1 MAKKTKKTKKLNIRV
16 SSLLPFEVIVPRPST
31 LKPTQEVQIVFDD
44 EDSDDWTEE
53 VWRVYVTNRGA
64 TIELHGHLYQ
74 PIVWKT
80 LEQTRSRGASR
91 NT

>member
-1 MAKKTKKTKKLNIRV
+1 MAKKPKKKLNIRV

-31 LKPTQEVQIVFDD
+31 LKPTQEAHIVFED
-44 EDSDDWTEE
+44 ESFVGWTEA
-53 VWRVYVTNRGA
+53 VWRVFITNRGA
-64 TIELHGHLYQ
+64 TIELTGLLYQ

>member
-1 MAKKTKKTKKLNIRV
+1 MAKKPKKKLNIRV

-31 LKPTQEVQIVFDD
+31 LKPTQEAHIVYDD
-44 EDSDDWTEE
+44 GWTEA

-64 TIELHGHLYQ
+64 TIELTGLLYQ
-74 PIVWKT
+74 SIVWKT

>member
-1 MAKKTKKTKKLNIRV
+1 MAKKPKKKLNIRV

-31 LKPTQEVQIVFDD
+31 LKPTQEAQIVFED
-44 EDSDDWTEE
+44 ESDDGWTEE

-64 TIELHGHLYQ
+64 TIELTGLLYQ